1 MDILSLLEEIQIT
14 ARNGL
19 NYSENP
25 YDLERYQHLLALA
38 ANTYSSLLTLP
49 EDEILQRFAAEI
61 GYITPKVGAD
71 AAIFDE
77 RGQILLMQRAD
88 DRKWCLPCG
97 WVNPNESPGE
107 AAVREAK
114 EETGFEV
121 EIVELVDVF
130 SRKAGLDYGPHSM
143 VAVVYLCRIIGGER
157 RLSHEGLDLKYWPV
171 ASVDDWHGIHQQ
183 YAQTAYKRW
192 RRWHS

>member
-1 MDILSLLEEIQIT
+1 MDILSLLEEIQII

-25 YDLERYQHLLALA
+25 YDLERYQRLLELA
-38 ANTYSSLLTLP
+38 TYTYSGMFSLP
-49 EDEILQRFAAEI
+49 NDEIMQRFAAEI

-77 RGQILLMQRAD
+77 QGQILLMQRAD
-88 DRKWCLPCG
+88 DQKWCLPCG
-97 WVNPNESPGE
+97 WVNPNESPME

-121 EIVELVDVF
+121 EVIELVDVF
-130 SRKAGLDYGPHSM
+130 SRKAGADYGPHSM
-143 VAVVYLCRIIGGER
+143 IAVVYLCQITGGER
-157 RLSHEGLDLKYWPV
+157 RLSHEGLDLKYWPLE
-171 ASVDDWHGIHQQ
+171 AVDDWHGIHQQ
-183 YAQTAYKRW
+183 YARTAYLHWQRW
-192 RRWHS
+192 QA

>member
-1 MDILSLLEEIQIT
+1 MDMLSLLEEIQII

-38 ANTYSSLLTLP
+38 TNTYSRLFTLP
-49 EDEILQRFAAEI
+49 EEEIAQRFAAET

-77 RGQILLMQRAD
+77 RGRILLMQRVD
-88 DRKWCLPCG
+88 DQKWCLPCG
-97 WVNPNESPGE
+97 WVNPNESPME
-107 AAVREAK
+107 AAIREAR

-121 EIVELVDVF
+121 EVVELVDVF

-143 VAVVYLCRIIGGER
+143 VAVVYLCQIIGGER
-157 RLSHEGLDLKYWPV
+157 RLSHEGVDLQYWPIEAV
-171 ASVDDWHGIHQQ
+171 SDWHGIHQQ
-183 YAQTAYKRW
+183 YAQRAFEHWQHWQR
-192 RRWHS
+192 